1 MGFRECCQVIWLY
14 AGVEAFREWNDQ
26 RNGQGLC
33 RVQHVSRYQGN
44 QSTVCSIHG
53 LQTACPVSEG
63 GAGCGIRG
71 MRRQGAMSGLGVFP
85 LSLAWCLGEA

>member
-26 RNGQGLC
+26 RNEQGLC
-33 RVQHVSRYQGN
+33 RVSWVQHVSRHQGN

-53 LQTACPVSEG
+53 LQTAC
-63 GAGCGIRG
+63 
-71 MRRQGAMSGLGVFP
+71 RR
-85 LSLAWCLGEA
+85 LALCRRAALAAAYVG